1 MPYYIQIL
9 ELEQDKYYVKLR
21 DDTDFTDNSEWITL
35 YKPLSIIETVY
46 NCKELDVDKY
56 TRIYM
61 EKYGIENVRGGSF
74 SSVELEKSV
83 IYSLTTKSITPNKYL
98 YDLHTIEEIEI
109 EIKNTNELIQQLQ
122 IFNVNTIKYVYLSS
136 EIYNSGRISRNDV
149 DAVGIVLK
157 NNGAEG
163 GANTTDSG
171 DDLSSKRSV
180 QTISTKIEINPAL
193 YFNQSVHK
201 TSVIESI
208 NNIFNGY
215 VKQPVLIHNFIKIK
229 DSGNETEYFKTLNI
243 KINAI
248 YIERRKQEIRYGKS
262 LPPKYA
268 EIFKKNKCE
277 NIFELV
283 KEDILFQL
291 ELLYNKLAD
300 IVSHDSF

>member
-46 NCKELDVDKY
+46 NCEEIHVDKY

-83 IYSLTTKSITPNKYL
+83 IYSLTTKSITKNKYL
-98 YDLHTIEEIEI
+98 YDLHTIEEIET
-109 EIKNTNELIQQLQ
+109 EIKNTIELIQQLQ
-122 IFNVNTIKYVYLSS
+122 DFNVNIIKYVYLSS
-136 EIYNSGRISRNDV
+136 EIYNS
-149 DAVGIVLK
+149 
-157 NNGAEG
+157 
-163 GANTTDSG
+163 
-171 DDLSSKRSV
+171 V
-180 QTISTKIEINPAL
+180 QTISTQIEINPAL
-193 YFNQSVHK
+193 YCNQSVHK
-201 TSVIESI
+201 PSVIQAI
-208 NNIFNGY
+208 NTIFNCY
-215 VKQPVLIHNFIKIK
+215 AKQPILTPIFIKIK
-229 DSGNETEYFKTLNI
+229 DSGNEMDYSKTLNI

-248 YIERRKQEIRYGKS
+248 YIERRKQEIEYGKS

-277 NIFELV
+277 NISELV

-291 ELLYNKLAD
+291 EILYNKLAD
-300 IVSHDSF
+300 IVSHDSY